1 MLSTWTTLR
10 QRVCA
15 SPYAWMECHSAA
27 FETYLAE
34 EMPSLQQ
41 CELQLPRHMRIFTF
55 GSSYMRQLAVQLIC
69 ADDPGSTNTFDAIR
83 PDPHALT
90 WTVVMS
96 NNVTLTNVANDPE
109 LQEGRDGQRRLA
121 TYLERERYDVAFYMN
136 PHPACHFD
144 YQRAKKR
151 GWANYSRYACVDL
164 STMQNKK
171 ESDACVRGTASDD
184 DASLPKCLQPHDEG
198 FAPSRF
204 LATVRQ
210 HVPHVY
216 EVAPWVPD
224 GPSPQQR
231 LAASNHSDRTSLV
244 LPWAVWAHPCQ
255 VNNPADRR
263 QQTAP
268 DCRPLAQGHQCAPG
282 AVSLLAA
289 ALAGRAWRHSHLPSH
304 RCAKTADMGRT

>member
-1 MLSTWTTLR
+1 MCDSILKWERRDALDVDDAASARVRLTVCLDGVPLCQLLR
-10 QRVCA
+10 PAPQRRCPR
-15 SPYAWMECHSAA
+15 SS
-27 FETYLAE
+27 
-34 EMPSLQQ
+34 S
-41 CELQLPRHMRIFTF
+41 ELQLPRHMRIFTF

-109 LQEGRDGQRRLA
+109 LSRRPGWATTARHLLGARTLRRRLLHESA
-121 TYLERERYDVAFYMN
+121 PSVPLRLPTGQEAWMGQL
-136 PHPACHFD
+136 FD
-144 YQRAKKR
+144 TRA
-151 GWANYSRYACVDL
+151 SI

-171 ESDACVRGTASDD
+171 ESRDACVRGTASDD
-184 DASLPKCLQPHDEG
+184 DASLPKCLQAHDEG

-244 LPWAVWAHPCQ
+244 LPWAVWGAS
-255 VNNPADRR
+255 V
-263 QQTAP
+263 
-268 DCRPLAQGHQCAPG
+268 PG
-282 AVSLLAA
+282 E
-289 ALAGRAWRHSHLPSH
+289 
-304 RCAKTADMGRT
+304 